1 METEE
6 KYFIIHAMGQDR
18 AGLIAVLS
26 KVISK
31 AGYNIIDIEQS
42 APHGIFYIIMII
54 EPTEKSIHDPI
65 NYFSERFEELSA
77 GTQLNIS
84 ISPFKGGLRKESK
97 NWRKVIFVGPDRPGM
112 IATISDFTGKNNVNI
127 HRMNMI
133 ARGEI
138 IACEILLDVS
148 EIIDDIPH
156 FNEELKKLTDKIGV
170 QLIVEAENVFEGRK
184 KLLILDLN
192 ENLIVIQ
199 NLKDFIKDLP
209 FNQPSKELLQK
220 LKKQSNQKDYK
231 NHFIEYL
238 KDLDIEFLKSIITTV
253 KISPGTEEM
262 IRAFKL
268 MNYKI
273 ALISNSLNYFV
284 DILKERLSLDYAFST
299 TLEIKNG
306 ICTGKFVKSLE
317 IDGKK
322 KSNLVNWLAT
332 MEKIPDVEIYEYGLD
347 EKEPMFSHSAGL
359 KISIDFDY
367 KKISELIKN
376 KKIRTEQVLALFILI
391 GLEESQVNNLISLI

>member
-1 METEE
+1 MEIEE

-18 AGLIAVLS
+18 AGLIAMLS

-54 EPTEKSIHDPI
+54 EPTEKAVNDPI
-65 NYFSERFEELSA
+65 HYFSERFEEIGA

-97 NWRKVIFVGPDRPGM
+97 NWSKVVFVGPDRPGM

-148 EIIDDIPH
+148 EIIENKNH
-156 FNEELKKLTDKIGV
+156 FNEELKRLADKIGV
-170 QLIVEAENVFEGRK
+170 QLIIEAENVFEPVK

-192 ENLIVIQ
+192 ENLTIIQ
-199 NLKDFIKDLP
+199 NLREYIKDLP
-209 FNQPSKELLQK
+209 LNEISKGLLHELRK
-220 LKKQSNQKDYK
+220 FSNQKDYK
-231 NHFIEYL
+231 NRFVEYL
-238 KDLDIEFLKSIITTV
+238 KDLDIETIKSIINTI

-262 IRAFKL
+262 IRALKL

-273 ALISNSLNYFV
+273 ALISNSLNFFV
-284 DILKERLSLDYAFST
+284 DMLKERLNLDYAFST
-299 TLEIKNG
+299 TLEVKNG
-306 ICTGKFVKSLE
+306 LCTGQFINSLE
-317 IDGKK
+317 INAKK
-322 KSNLVNWLAT
+322 KSNLVNWLAS
-332 MEKIPDVEIYEYGLD
+332 MEKIPDAEIHEYGID
-347 EKEPMFSHSAGL
+347 EKEPMLSHSAGL

-367 KKISELIKN
+367 KKITDFIKN
-376 KKIRTEQVLALFILI
+376 KKIKTEQVLALFILI
-391 GLEESQVNNLISLI
+391 GLEETQINNLISIV